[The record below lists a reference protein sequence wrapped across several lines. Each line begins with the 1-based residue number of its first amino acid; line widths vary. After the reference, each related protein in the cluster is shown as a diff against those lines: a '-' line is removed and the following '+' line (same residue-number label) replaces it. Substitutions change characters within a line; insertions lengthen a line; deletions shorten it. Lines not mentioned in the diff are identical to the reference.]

1 MGDTTGPTVVVV
13 GGGSGLGKVVALR
26 CAQDG
31 YRVAIVS
38 RNSPTF
44 IGESGN
50 LHHFPT
56 DLVTLSSN
64 AANQLAG
71 RIVSSLGK
79 IKYVMFCQRYRGE
92 QRNLMNEMA
101 VSITSTDL
109 LIQAFRPHFVTTGD
123 RAISAVGSVYADFV
137 GSSQPLSY
145 HVVKA
150 GLNALVRF
158 YAVTLG
164 QDGIRVNSISPLTY
178 LKDES
183 RHVYLNN
190 PSTMEKYRR
199 IVPLGRMPEA
209 SECAD
214 TLLYLCSPQ
223 ASFVNGQVLYVD
235 GGLSAVWPEE
245 LA

>member
-1 MGDTTGPTVVVV
+1 MGDPNGTNVVVV
-13 GGGSGLGKVVALR
+13 GGSSGLGKVVSQR
-26 CAQDG
+26 CVRDG

-38 RNSPTF
+38 RNRPDF
-44 IGESGN
+44 IDESAG
-50 LHHFPT
+50 LHHFNA
-56 DLVTLSSN
+56 DLLTMTSD
-64 AANQLAG
+64 AANQLAAG
-71 RIVSSLGK
+71 IVSSVGK
-79 IKYVMFCQRYRGE
+79 INYVIFCQRYRGE
-92 QRNLMNEMA
+92 ERNLINEMA

-109 LIQAFRPHFVTTGD
+109 IIQAFRPHFVPTGD
-123 RAISAVGSVYADFV
+123 RAITAVGSVYGDYV

-158 YAVTLG
+158 YSVALG

-183 RHVYLNN
+183 RNVYINN
-190 PSTMEKYRR
+190 PKTMEKYRR

-214 TLLYLCSPQ
+214 SLLYLCSPQ

-245 LA
+245 FA

>member
-1 MGDTTGPTVVVV
+1 MGDSTGPTVVVV
-13 GGGSGLGKVVALR
+13 GGSSGLGKVVAKR
-26 CAQDG
+26 CARDR

-38 RNSPTF
+38 RNSPNF
-44 IGESGN
+44 IDESAG

-56 DLVTLSSN
+56 DLVTMTSD
-64 AANQLAG
+64 AARKLAAD
-71 RIVSSLGK
+71 IVAKLGE
-79 IKYVMFCQRYRGE
+79 ISYLMFCQRYRGE
-92 QRNLMNEMA
+92 QRSLIKEMA

-109 LIQAFRPHFVTTGD
+109 MIQAFRPHFVTTGD
-123 RAISAVGSVYADFV
+123 RAIATVGSVYADFV

-158 YAVTLG
+158 YAVALG
-164 QDGIRVNSISPLTY
+164 QEGIRVNSISPLTY

-190 PSTMEKYRR
+190 PSKMEKYRR

-214 TLLYLCSPQ
+214 TFLYLCSPK

-235 GGLSAVWPEE
+235 GGLSAIWPEE
-245 LA
+245 LG